1 MLFWTLKTT
10 IFSIIF
16 ILLVHHLITFFKE
29 TLTVPK
35 VKDLVNAPAKK
46 YEDMYQVINSNKR
59 EKEHTS
65 EKVVD
70 NYEKPDLDAM
80 KSELKNFL
88 KSRAQTEG
96 TTDISTLDTGY
107 SNYASY

>member
-46 YEDMYQVINSNKR
+46 YEDMYEVINSNKR
-59 EKEHTS
+59 EKANHS
-65 EKVVD
+65 EQVVD
-70 NYEKPDLDAM
+70 KPDLDAM

-88 KSRAQTEG
+88 KSKTQTGG
-96 TTDISTLDTGY
+96 TTDISTLDMGY